1 MASEHRRWDARAV
14 DDVGIH
20 AGCMAADYH
29 ARQAAADLVRRLP
42 DGPARLPRAGWTL
55 SLRMGSV
62 IGRSLSG
69 GAASIAARR
78 LLATRPM
85 LRRGEPHVRI

>member
-55 SLRMGSV
+55 SLRMDSV

-69 GAASIAARR
+69 GGCVHCSQTSPRHSSDVAAGRVAC
-78 LLATRPM
+78 
-85 LRRGEPHVRI
+85 

>member
-29 ARQAAADLVRRLP
+29 ARQAAADLVRRLQTAQHVF
-42 DGPARLPRAGWTL
+42 PALAGRL
-55 SLRMGSV
+55 V
-62 IGRSLSG
+62 C
-69 GAASIAARR
+69 
-78 LLATRPM
+78 
-85 LRRGEPHVRI
+85 V